1 MMMKTMKKLI
11 TVISAMILCLSLFIF
26 ASCDDSSQSSSE
38 TYSTTAYTIVV
49 KYENGTPASGLKV
62 QLCAAACEPD
72 EPTTDANG
80 KVEFTP
86 YQGAMEYTIHVWSAE
101 GSADGT
107 EYEIVGNNKTPTAY
121 GLVNVTVKAK

>member
-1 MMMKTMKKLI
+1 MMKTMKKLI

-38 TYSTTAYTIVV
+38 AYSTTAYTIVV

-62 QLCAAACEPD
+62 QLCSIDAGLCEMNQPI
-72 EPTTDANG
+72 TDANG
-80 KVEFTP
+80 KVVITP
-86 YQGAMEYTIHVWSAE
+86 SQGAVEYSIHVWATNN
-101 GSADGT
+101 T
-107 EYEIVGNNKTPTAY
+107 EYVIVGNNKTPTAY